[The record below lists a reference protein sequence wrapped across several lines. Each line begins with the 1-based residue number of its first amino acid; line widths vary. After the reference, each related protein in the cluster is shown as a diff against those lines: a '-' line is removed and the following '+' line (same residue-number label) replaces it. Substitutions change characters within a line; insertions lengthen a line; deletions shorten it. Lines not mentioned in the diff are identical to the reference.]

1 MRSGLIDVLRGLAA
15 AGVLL
20 SAAVHLVL
28 YFPPNDFKTISTI
41 GPLFLLNGLGG
52 IVLGILITSWRHW
65 LPALG
70 AAGFGAIT
78 VIFFWI
84 SVERPLFGFQEPS
97 ATGATQMLAQI
108 AEYAA
113 VVFGTLT
120 AAGLWREWAARAKQ
134 RRATGVTRQRAAHV
148 R

>member
-1 MRSGLIDVLRGLAA
+1 MRAALIDVFRGLAA

-28 YFPPNDFKTISTI
+28 YFPPNDFKDISTI
-41 GPLFLLNGLGG
+41 GPLFLLNGIGG
-52 IVLGILITSWRHW
+52 IVLGVVVTSWRHW

-84 SVERPLFGFQEPS
+84 SVIHGIFGFKEPLPTVAVSVLAEVAEYGAVLFG
-97 ATGATQMLAQI
+97 L
-108 AEYAA
+108 
-113 VVFGTLT
+113 L
-120 AAGLWREWAARAKQ
+120 AAGALWWERSARVSR
-134 RRATGVTRQRAAHV
+134 RRADDVTQHRAAHA
-148 R
+148 

>member
-1 MRSGLIDVLRGLAA
+1 MSARLIDVFRGLAA

-20 SAAVHLVL
+20 SAAVHLDL
-28 YFPPNDFKTISTI
+28 YFPPNDFKSISTI
-41 GPLFLLNGLGG
+41 GPLFLLNGIGG
-52 IVLGILITSWRHW
+52 IVLGVLVTSWRHW

-84 SVERPLFGFQEPS
+84 SVVHGIFGFKEPAPTVAVS
-97 ATGATQMLAQI
+97 VLAEL

-113 VVFGTLT
+113 VLFGLLA
-120 AAGLWREWAARAKQ
+120 AAGLWRERPVHVRQ
-134 RRATGVTRQRAAHV
+134 RRGANVLPKPAVPMR
-148 R
+148 

>member
-1 MRSGLIDVLRGLAA
+1 MKSGLIDVFRGLAT

-28 YFPPNDFKTISTI
+28 YFPPNDFKDINTI

-52 IVLGILITSWRHW
+52 IVLGVIIASWRHW

-84 SVERPLFGFQEPS
+84 SVQRPLFGFQEPS

-108 AEYAA
+108 AEYGA
-113 VVFGTLT
+113 VLFGLLA
-120 AAGLWREWAARAKQ
+120 AAGLWRESAARV
-134 RRATGVTRQRAAHV
+134 RRQRADDVTQHRAARV